1 MGICVGDDEAQGLGL
16 SMKAPRTARD
26 EAIVIMRRIRN
37 VLRNEFSPRIMPW
50 TVIDPRELAADE
62 LTPTQPNRTPPVLWD
77 TERNRPLQRAECGIC
92 LDNPVE
98 IRTRA
103 VLVVLAIT
111 AWFH

>member
-16 SMKAPRTARD
+16 AMNAPRTARQ
-26 EAIVIMRRIRN
+26 EGSVIMRRIRN
-37 VLRNEFSPRIMPW
+37 VLRNEFQPRIMPW
-50 TVIDPRELAADE
+50 TAIEPRELMANE